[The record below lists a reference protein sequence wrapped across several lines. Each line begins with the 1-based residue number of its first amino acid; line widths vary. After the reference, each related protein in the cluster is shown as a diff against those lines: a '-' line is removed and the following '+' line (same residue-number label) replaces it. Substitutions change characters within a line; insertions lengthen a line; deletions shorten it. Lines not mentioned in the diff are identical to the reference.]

1 MDAKIPGAEK
11 TRNPA
16 EFRPKIRLQQ
26 QYAADDAQQ
35 NRQPEVLRKLKADCF
50 VIACAVVMTDDGGEP
65 LQYAHQSEK
74 NHDGGRTAQSDDGK
88 MLFAEVAGHQGVDCG
103 CAHQRQIGDEDWG
116 GEFGK
121 RPEADIGLGGVVRN
135 DFRVF
140 VVGFDGFAHTKKD
153 SRKGNPGERRRLWKT
168 PQTFGVDI
176 PQVEST
182 FGLLC

>member
-1 MDAKIPGAEK
+1 
-11 TRNPA
+11 
-16 EFRPKIRLQQ
+16 
-26 QYAADDAQQ
+26 
-35 NRQPEVLRKLKADCF
+35 
-50 VIACAVVMTDDGGEP
+50 MTDDGGEP

-74 NHDGGRTAQSDDGK
+74 NHDGGRTAQS
-88 MLFAEVAGHQGVDCG
+88 HQGVDCG
-103 CAHQRQIGDEDWG
+103 CAHQRQIGDEDRG

-153 SRKGNPGERRRLWKT
+153 SRKGNPGERRRLWET
-168 PQTFGVDI
+168 PQAFGADI

>member
-1 MDAKIPGAEK
+1 M
-11 TRNPA
+11 
-16 EFRPKIRLQQ
+16 
-26 QYAADDAQQ
+26 
-35 NRQPEVLRKLKADCF
+35 V
-50 VIACAVVMTDDGGEP
+50 TDDGGEP
-65 LQYAHQSEK
+65 LQNAHQSEK
-74 NHDGGRTAQSDDGK
+74 NHDGRRTAQSDDGK
-88 MLFAEVAGHQGVDCG
+88 VLFAEVAGHQGVDCG
-103 CAHQRQIGDEDWG
+103 CAHQRQIGDEDRG

-140 VVGFDGFAHTKKD
+140 VVGFDSFAHTKKD

-182 FGLLC
+182 FGLLCRGFYAELLRKRGFMRRKNEGVPRGLKCYQKNYFS